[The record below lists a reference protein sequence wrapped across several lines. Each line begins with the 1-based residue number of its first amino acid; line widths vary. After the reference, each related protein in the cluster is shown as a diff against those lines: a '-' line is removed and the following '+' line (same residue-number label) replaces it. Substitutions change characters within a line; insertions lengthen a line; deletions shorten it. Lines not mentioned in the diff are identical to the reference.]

1 MNFTQEELL
10 LMMLYSPGNRLGL
23 VEVLRA
29 MQAQLAPDE
38 VELAALTD
46 SVLTKLD
53 TISDAAFDRLD
64 LYRDF

>member
-1 MNFTQEELL
+1 MKFTHEELF
-10 LMMLYSPGNRLGL
+10 LMMLYSPGNRSGL

-46 SVLTKLD
+46 SVLTKLAAM
-53 TISDAAFDRLD
+53 SDAAFVRLD
-64 LYRDF
+64 LYHDF